1 MVYPYHHHWPFSL
14 VPQPRGLPPHQ
25 DLDCEG
31 LTWNSLHLQG
41 SHEITLRQGFVWV
54 GFHIRAMEQWSTTL
68 NSCIF
73 SEIKKK
79 NKTLKWDK
87 CFDTG
92 NGTRNYHG
100 TLDAWHVTKPFG
112 GALFGDLW
120 GQLVGDWAQSKKW
133 PISGAYLTVLP
144 SISIKCH
151 LQAHDYAQ
159 EPGIQRRVSDLET
172 KRSVP
177 SVGQI
182 CVYIYHISIQVC
194 VCVLYI

>member
-1 MVYPYHHHWPFSL
+1 MEY
-14 VPQPRGLPPHQ
+14 
-25 DLDCEG
+25 
-31 LTWNSLHLQG
+31 NSELLHLF
-41 SHEITLRQGFVWV
+41 RD
-54 GFHIRAMEQWSTTL
+54 
-68 NSCIF
+68 
-73 SEIKKK
+73 KKK

-194 VCVLYI
+194 VCVCVYYIYIIHTHTSICSYIQCIYTCYLNYIHIHIHLHLHIHIHIHIHIQCI